1 MTHSPPIPDANKSP
15 YPIQEPPHVHKA
27 EATIPVRK
35 RDAPTEPAGLS
46 GKVILLGAALGLGAL
61 AIAAAVFEHQ
71 TRPPVPRKRRK
82 APKRSAD

>member
-15 YPIQEPPHVHKA
+15 YPIQEPPHVPKA
-27 EATIPVRK
+27 EAIPVRK
-35 RDAPTEPAGLS
+35 REEPASPAGALS
-46 GKVILLGAALGLGAL
+46 GKVVLLGAALGLGAL

-71 TRPPVPRKRRK
+71 TRPTPRKRRK